1 MQLIRS
7 FALVLGTAS
16 ALQLPSAGVASRSAA
31 ASSTGPIA
39 RRQALATIGSA
50 MAALATAT
58 GASAYDAIP
67 EVQTDFAA
75 SERLRK
81 ERADL
86 DAKRT
91 KKLLEKL
98 APLEASTNE
107 ADFITAA
114 DELALYVI
122 GEGSVPEGIKVKE
135 FVKRIT
141 GALEALPQKKYSC
154 EATRT
159 NNGICYTPGKG
170 ATAAYDSLIKQLR
183 KYSMIQLG
191 DYRKVEFKA
200 F

>member
-75 SERLRK
+75 SERVSSARKSSYPCAGFFEKPLSRLPRLTPSQLRK

-107 ADFITAA
+107 ADFIAAA
-114 DELALYVI
+114 DDLALYVI

-141 GALEALPQKKYSC
+141 GALEALPQKK
-154 EATRT
+154 
-159 NNGICYTPGKG
+159 
-170 ATAAYDSLIKQLR
+170 
-183 KYSMIQLG
+183 
-191 DYRKVEFKA
+191 
-200 F
+200 

>member
-75 SERLRK
+75 SERVSSARKSSYPCAGFLRK
-81 ERADL
+81 PSHGCLASP
-86 DAKRT
+86 
-91 KKLLEKL
+91 LLSC
-98 APLEASTNE
+98 AR
-107 ADFITAA
+107 
-114 DELALYVI
+114 
-122 GEGSVPEGIKVKE
+122 SVPILMRSGPK
-135 FVKRIT
+135 
-141 GALEALPQKKYSC
+141 SC
-154 EATRT
+154 SRSCASFTLAIRT
-159 NNGICYTPGKG
+159 LAIS
-170 ATAAYDSLIKQLR
+170 SLLSVPSAVLIA
-183 KYSMIQLG
+183 
-191 DYRKVEFKA
+191 D
-200 F
+200 